1 MSQPGLP
8 AEHSADRPRGVLES
22 ADGRSVGELL
32 SDVSGNLSTLLQQEL
47 ALAKAEVRQSGVRAA
62 KGAGMLAGAALA
74 AVLMLVFVS
83 VSAWWA
89 LGLLIGNGWSA
100 LVVAGVWLIIAL
112 VLALA
117 GKREF
122 ERIRGL
128 EQTADTPGKGPNAL
142 KGHEEENNR

>member
-1 MSQPGLP
+1 MCD
-8 AEHSADRPRGVLES
+8 AVSACQR
-22 ADGRSVGELL
+22 VGC
-32 SDVSGNLSTLLQQEL
+32 GNLSTLLQQEL

-128 EQTADTPGKGPNAL
+128 EQTADTLGKVPNAL

>member
-1 MSQPGLP
+1 M
-8 AEHSADRPRGVLES
+8 
-22 ADGRSVGELL
+22 
-32 SDVSGNLSTLLQQEL
+32 
-47 ALAKAEVRQSGVRAA
+47 
-62 KGAGMLAGAALA
+62 
-74 AVLMLVFVS
+74 
-83 VSAWWA
+83 
-89 LGLLIGNGWSA
+89 GNGWSA

-128 EQTADTPGKGPNAL
+128 EQTADTLGKVPNAL